1 MEFMATAL
9 YLHGPSVKV
18 PSWAGRNEYDPRHA
32 DKETRKLRC
41 SPKLSSAPRQGVAA
55 GRKQST
61 NSTTENADD
70 E

>member
-1 MEFMATAL
+1 MQFIATAL

-18 PSWAGRNEYDPRHA
+18 PSWAGRGEYDRRRA
-32 DKETRKLRC
+32 GTETRKLRC
-41 SPKLSSAPRQGVAA
+41 SPKLPSAPRQGVVA

-61 NSTTENADD
+61 NSTTENAHD